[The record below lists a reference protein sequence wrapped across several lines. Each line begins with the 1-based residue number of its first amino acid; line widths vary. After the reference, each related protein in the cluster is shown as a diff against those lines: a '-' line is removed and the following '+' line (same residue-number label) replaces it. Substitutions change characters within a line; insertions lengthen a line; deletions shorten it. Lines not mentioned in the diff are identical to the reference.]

1 MTTPLSGRPSANDCD
16 RPNET
21 QDDDHTNPDRTE
33 TIVIHAE
40 NLRLQYPTK
49 SDLALDGVSFEASEG
64 EVLGVVGPTESGK
77 TSLAQAVA
85 GFAPSVTGGTLDGEL
100 EVAGRDPREADDAR
114 VGMVFEDYS
123 SQLTQ
128 VHVRDEIAVPLLSQG
143 YGRDDAREKTRELLE
158 RVRLSGYGDKRT
170 WELSGGEQQR
180 VAIAAALAL
189 DPDVLVFDTATDM
202 LDPDGREDVWNL
214 ISSFKGDTTLVVTV
228 ADPRDLVGVADR
240 VLVIE
245 NGSTA
250 EFGSVDE
257 TIRDY
262 ELLDGVGA
270 TPPTCLRVA
279 EMIGL
284 SANPLTP
291 SEFAE
296 ALASDDRERTGMAEP
311 AATAADGGRITD
323 ADVFGEPVLRVE
335 DVTFSYSANE
345 TAIEN
350 IDLDIHEG
358 EVHALI
364 GGNGAGKSTL
374 SELLVGLLEPDEG
387 RILVDGKSTDDISVG
402 AIGESVAL
410 SFQNPD
416 EQLSKRTVKEEIRFP
431 LEERRYESTGWFSKR
446 ERYDEEYIDERVETA
461 CELAGLDD
469 EHEEDPTFL
478 PQGGRRL
485 VAIASAVAPDPS
497 VAVLDEPTAGLDT
510 EGTERIRK
518 TIEQLRAHG
527 TAVVLIGH
535 DMGFVCEVADRV
547 TLLGD
552 GETILRGTPKEVF
565 ARGNWDTLH
574 EQYVRPPRAARLA
587 DRIGVDALTPSELVK
602 GIRPSAGVSR

>member
-1 MTTPLSGRPSANDCD
+1 VAA
-16 RPNET
+16 PNEN
-21 QDDDHTNPDRTE
+21 QDNDNGKPDRTE
-33 TIVIHAE
+33 AIVIHAE

-49 SDLALDGVSFEASEG
+49 SEPALDGVSFQAAEG

-100 EVAGRDPREADDAR
+100 TVAGRDPREADDAR

-143 YGRDDAREKTRELLE
+143 YGREAAREKVHELLD
-158 RVRLSGYGDKRT
+158 RVRLPGYGDKRT

-214 ISSFKGDTTLVVTV
+214 ISSLKGDTTLVVTV
-228 ADPRDLVGVADR
+228 TDPRDLVGVADR

-245 NGSTA
+245 NGTPA
-250 EFGSVDE
+250 AFGSVDE
-257 TIRDY
+257 TIRNY
-262 ELLDGVGA
+262 ELLEDVGI

-279 EMIGL
+279 ETLGL

-291 SEFAE
+291 SEFAD
-296 ALASDDRERTGMAEP
+296 ALASDGRERTGMAEP
-311 AATAADGGRITD
+311 AATAADGGMVVDT
-323 ADVFGEPVLRVE
+323 GEPVLCVE
-335 DVTFSYSANE
+335 NVTFGYSDDE
-345 TAIEN
+345 TAIESLN
-350 IDLDIHEG
+350 LNVHEG

-387 RILVDGKSTDDISVG
+387 RILVDGETTDDKTVG
-402 AIGESVAL
+402 TVSESIAL

-416 EQLSKRTVKEEIRFP
+416 EQLSKRTVEKEIRFP

-469 EHEEDPTFL
+469 EREADPTFL

-485 VAIASAVAPDPS
+485 AAIASAVAPDPS
-497 VAVLDEPTAGLDT
+497 VAILDEPTAGLDT
-510 EGTERIRK
+510 DGTERIRK
-518 TIEQLRAHG
+518 TIEQLRADG
-527 TAVVLIGH
+527 KAVVLIGH

-565 ARGNWDTLH
+565 AHENWDTLH
-574 EQYVRPPRAARLA
+574 EQYVRPPRAACLA
-587 DRIGVDALTPSELVK
+587 DRIGVNALTAGKLVEVA
-602 GIRPSAGVSR
+602 RPLAEVSR

>member
-1 MTTPLSGRPSANDCD
+1 
-16 RPNET
+16 
-21 QDDDHTNPDRTE
+21 
-33 TIVIHAE
+33 VIHAE
-40 NLRLQYPTK
+40 NLKLQYPTK
-49 SDLALDGVSFEASEG
+49 SEPALDGVSFEAAEG

-100 EVAGRDPREADDAR
+100 DVAGRDPREADDAR

-189 DPDVLVFDTATDM
+189 EPDVLVFDTATDM

-214 ISSFKGDTTLVVTV
+214 ITSLKGDTTLVVTV
-228 ADPRDLVGVADR
+228 ADPRNLVGVADR

-257 TIRDY
+257 TIRNH
-262 ELLDGVGA
+262 ELLDSVGV

-279 EMIGL
+279 ETIGL

-291 SEFAE
+291 SEFAD
-296 ALASDDRERTGMAEP
+296 ALASDDRERTGMAETVT
-311 AATAADGGRITD
+311 TAADGGMV
-323 ADVFGEPVLRVE
+323 ADTFGEPVLRIE
-335 DVTFSYSANE
+335 DVTFGYSADE

-350 IDLDIHEG
+350 LDLDIHEG

-387 RILVDGKSTDDISVG
+387 RILVNGETTGDETVG
-402 AIGESVAL
+402 AISESIAL

-416 EQLSKRTVKEEIRFP
+416 EQLSKRTVEEEIRFP
-431 LEERRYESTGWFSKR
+431 LDERRYERTGLLSKR
-446 ERYDEEYIDERVETA
+446 ERYDDEYIEERIETA
-461 CELAGLDD
+461 CELTGLDD
-469 EHEEDPTFL
+469 KLREEDPTFL

-485 VAIASAVAPDPS
+485 AAIASAVAPNPAG
-497 VAVLDEPTAGLDT
+497 VVLDEPTAGLDT

-518 TIEQLRAHG
+518 TIEQLRADG
-527 TAVVLIGH
+527 KAVVLIGH

-552 GETILRGTPKEVF
+552 GKTILRGTPKEVF
-565 ARGNWDTLH
+565 ARENWDTLH
-574 EQYVRPPRAARLA
+574 EQYVRPSRAARLA
-587 DRIGVDALTPSELVK
+587 DRIGVDALTAGGLVER
-602 GIRPSAGVSR
+602 IRPSAEVT